1 MMQRLP
7 ELTGVG
13 ARAWAPETHV
23 RVLRTHGGAGEG
35 RSGGRGPAAPKRSL
49 VRGAISLLLQH
60 PPLALALEPPYTFAS
75 LRQPGIELL
84 AELVALVRERPDIRT
99 GGLLE
104 HFAERDESAALQKL
118 AMQAMP
124 GDETA
129 WRNEFLDAMVQLER
143 QTLQQRIDELQA
155 KRAGS
160 GLEER
165 DKEELRA
172 LLGNL
177 LSARS

>member
-1 MMQRLP
+1 
-7 ELTGVG
+7 
-13 ARAWAPETHV
+13 
-23 RVLRTHGGAGEG
+23 
-35 RSGGRGPAAPKRSL
+35 
-49 VRGAISLLLQH
+49 VRGAISLLLRH
-60 PPLALALEPPYTFAS
+60 PPLALALEPPDGFAS
-75 LRQPGIELL
+75 LRQPGVELL

-104 HFAERDESAALQKL
+104 HFAERDEAAALQKL

-124 GDETA
+124 GDEAA
-129 WRNEFLDAMVQLER
+129 WRNEFLDAVAQLER

-155 KRAGS
+155 KRAES

-177 LSARS
+177 LTGRP